1 MRVWE
6 RGSGE
11 TLACGTGACAS
22 VVAGVLNNR
31 CDTRVTVKLK
41 GGDLDIEWDKTN
53 NQVYLTGDAHFVFKG
68 EIPD

>member
-1 MRVWE
+1 
-6 RGSGE
+6 
-11 TLACGTGACAS
+11 
-22 VVAGVLNNR
+22 VVAGVLTDR

-53 NQVYLTGDAHFVFKG
+53 NQVYLTGDAYFVFKG